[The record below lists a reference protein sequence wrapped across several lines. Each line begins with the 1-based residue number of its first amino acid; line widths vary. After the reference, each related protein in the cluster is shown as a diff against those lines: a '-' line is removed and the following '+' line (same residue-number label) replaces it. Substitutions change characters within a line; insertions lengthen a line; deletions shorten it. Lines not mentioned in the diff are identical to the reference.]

1 MAQRK
6 EAVDEPTQLELAQK
20 STRERLRFTQ
30 AQLNEYLERFPE
42 SHREA
47 VYDYF
52 VHSRILSQVLDSTQG
67 KVILNDLIALMGNAQ
82 LHLIDT
88 ALSVGNGSE
97 KPEAIVAICQKM
109 DCYRD
114 IMERWAKALSKG
126 DEIEEELGKMR

>member
-1 MAQRK
+1 MSKKAAGP
-6 EAVDEPTQLELAQK
+6 EMSQLELAQK
-20 STRERLRFTQ
+20 SARERLRFTQ

-42 SHREA
+42 SHRET

-52 VHSRILSQVLDSTQG
+52 VHSRILSQVLDTTQG

-88 ALSVGNGSE
+88 ALDVGRGNQP
-97 KPEAIVAICQKM
+97 PEAIVSICQKM

-126 DEIEEELGKMR
+126 DEIEEELSKM